1 MCNDCCENYD
11 SNGNLIDNGGGGGG
25 EQAVEVGPV
34 NALVSKTGSVGDLY
48 FGTNSIGT
56 EKLWVYTGNTWQ
68 VMGETM
74 EMIAQENLNI
84 GELVEMGT
92 LDNNVIRTN
101 SAGDVGFV
109 GVVCVKN
116 VSAGERVSVAI
127 NGVWFVG
134 CLAQGTNYDI
144 GNYLRPSSTT
154 GLAEETTTVSSE
166 PFAKIAETTLV
177 NVNGGLVKAVLH
189 SQEIY

>member
-1 MCNDCCENYD
+1 MCETKCDTYD
-11 SNGNLIDNGGGGGG
+11 SNGNLIDNGGGG
-25 EQAVEVGPV
+25 EQAVEVGPAI
-34 NALVSKTGSVGDLY
+34 ALISKTGSVGDLY
-48 FGTNSIGT
+48 FGTNFIGT
-56 EKLWVYTGNTWQ
+56 EKLWVYTGHTWQ

-74 EMIAQENLNI
+74 EMIAQENLNV

-92 LDNNVIRTN
+92 LDNNVIKTN

-116 VSAGERVSVAI
+116 VLAGERVTVAI

-134 CLAQGTNYDI
+134 VLGKGTPYDV
-144 GNYLRPSSTT
+144 GNYLRPSSTN
-154 GLAEETTTVSSE
+154 GLAEETTTVSAE
-166 PFAKIAETTLV
+166 PFAKIAETT
-177 NVNGGLVKAVLH
+177 NVATNGGLVKAVIH